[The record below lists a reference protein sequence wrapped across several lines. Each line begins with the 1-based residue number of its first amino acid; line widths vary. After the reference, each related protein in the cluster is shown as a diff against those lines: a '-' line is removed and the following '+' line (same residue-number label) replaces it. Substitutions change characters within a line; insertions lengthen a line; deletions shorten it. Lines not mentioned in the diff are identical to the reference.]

1 MKNPKLL
8 LIAIALIC
16 FGLLGA
22 ALYLQFVEYMQPCP
36 WCIIQRYL
44 FTAIALICLVS
55 AFLPAKTHRGGA
67 GLGLLAALGGIG
79 SASWHL
85 WVKAHPAVSCG
96 LDPVET
102 SLNKFPTAKLLPFLF
117 RPEGECGTEY
127 APLFGL
133 SIPQWSLLW
142 FVVFAVVLGMLALRR
157 QRR

>member
-1 MKNPKLL
+1 MNKSKLPFL
-8 LIAIALIC
+8 AIALCCCIV
-16 FGLLGA
+16 LGA

-44 FTAIALICLVS
+44 FAAIALICLVS
-55 AFLPAKTHRGGA
+55 AFLPAQASKGGA

-79 SASWHL
+79 AASWHL
-85 WVKAHPAVSCG
+85 WVKAHPSVSCG

-117 RPEGECGTEY
+117 RPEGECTTEY
-127 APLFGL
+127 LPLFGL

-142 FVVFAVVLGMLALRR
+142 FVAFALVLGALLLRR
-157 QRR
+157 RR